1 MLGRELLLTALTPLA
16 FASSSG
22 VGTLEVREAEAVV
35 AGGVSS
41 LHNVFAAAQASVQDK
56 NQLPK
61 IKPHYNDMQ
70 VMGKIKKKL
79 GLSCNDTYIDYG
91 VALSEWAMSD
101 LLKNQAQWEQ
111 SLGQV
116 HHSPNSI
123 IFGDSKS
130 AFSGFQPLKIEKYK
144 YGKQFDDLK
153 AQQDIKM
160 DERWVALVMAGFLI
174 SYSIYSEGEM
184 IFSTVP
190 EEVVLRA
197 STDFNWLNYVTALTR
212 NIRGATVIQR
222 YLNLAYDLRI
232 RPDLHHAYSMLLA
245 LYLKQQTKQ
254 SGLSLL
260 EAPPVI
266 FNRVQFTGRNF
277 SLLEKTP
284 INVSILAPFVERIS
298 LSQYAESVLIQFLKC
313 TLTQFSSN
321 NRYCSERFGDFSL
334 CNRLSKALYDAAVK
348 TRPASEVVYMMARS
362 SPENSPLRE
371 ERFLTDVYDA
381 LTSY

>member
-1 MLGRELLLTALTPLA
+1 MGRELLLTALTPLA

-197 STDFNWLNYVTALTR
+197 STDFNWLNYVTA
-212 NIRGATVIQR
+212 
-222 YLNLAYDLRI
+222 
-232 RPDLHHAYSMLLA
+232 
-245 LYLKQQTKQ
+245 
-254 SGLSLL
+254 
-260 EAPPVI
+260 
-266 FNRVQFTGRNF
+266 
-277 SLLEKTP
+277 
-284 INVSILAPFVERIS
+284 
-298 LSQYAESVLIQFLKC
+298 
-313 TLTQFSSN
+313 
-321 NRYCSERFGDFSL
+321 
-334 CNRLSKALYDAAVK
+334 
-348 TRPASEVVYMMARS
+348 
-362 SPENSPLRE
+362 
-371 ERFLTDVYDA
+371 
-381 LTSY
+381 